1 MWPALIVCAGL
12 LALFRSLDTDYWFH
26 LAAGRSILAH
36 GLPSRE
42 IWSLSGFGGRPA
54 LSEWLFHVA
63 LYGTYAAGGEGAVA
77 AWRALWVM
85 GAASLAVA
93 LVIRCGANSWVAAL
107 LLPAALLAGRAR
119 MVARPE
125 QQFLCLVLLYLLA
138 FETARRGGRDRTWW
152 LLPAQV
158 AWANVHPSWVF
169 GPLLAGLYAAAEMWR
184 ARTQNDGARRAVRW
198 MPLSVAL
205 VLVSAITPQPAE
217 TLSLPLSYLGRAGVN
232 LMTRG
237 IEELQ
242 PWSWAAQ
249 WSEPFTV
256 LLALGAVAALF
267 GFRRA
272 LRGAPALAVA
282 GLLFVALGIHAQ
294 RFQAVAALVMFPA
307 LSLAL
312 LPVGP
317 AWRKQACL
325 GLAGLALLGSIGW
338 AARTVR
344 AYPAGVGP
352 QMRVTPERAAALADS
367 LRLPGPGFNTLE
379 YGGYLLW
386 VRGDSHPPLVDG
398 RGLGSGE
405 FQSQFVRAHFQRQ
418 AFDSL
423 QAAWNFRYAVVKPPQ
438 AAGDRMAAW
447 FAGDPGW
454 AVVSFDDAASLA
466 VRRDALPAA
475 AVAGA
480 YRYLTPDIARLDSL
494 CARAATDTALRI
506 TLEAE
511 LLRARRESPELSW
524 TSGFFLSVL
533 ELNSGQPLRALQV
546 LDELRARFPARPGV
560 AFRRGLALRGLNR
573 IQEARAE
580 FIRALQDP
588 ADHESALRALGK
600 IP

>member
-1 MWPALIVCAGL
+1 MWAALIVCAGL

-36 GLPSRE
+36 GLPTKE

-63 LYGTYAAGGEGAVA
+63 LYATRAVGGEGAVA
-77 AWRALWVM
+77 AWRAVWVM
-85 GAASLAVA
+85 AAAGLAVA

-107 LLPAALLAGRAR
+107 LLPVVVLAGRAR

-125 QQFLCLVLLYLLA
+125 QQFLCFALLYLLV
-138 FETARRGGRDRTWW
+138 FESARRSSKDRTWW

-158 AWANVHPSWVF
+158 AWANIHPSWVF
-169 GPLLAGLYAAAEMWR
+169 GPLLAGLYSAAEMWR

-217 TLSLPLSYLGRAGVN
+217 TLSLPLAYLGRAGVS
-232 LMTRG
+232 LMSRG

-242 PWSWAAQ
+242 PWSWASQKA
-249 WSEPFTV
+249 EPFT
-256 LLALGAVAALF
+256 LLVALAAVAVLF
-267 GFRRA
+267 GLRRA
-272 LRGAPALAVA
+272 LRGAPALAVV
-282 GLLFVALGIHAQ
+282 GVLFVALGFHAQ
-294 RFQAVAALVMFPA
+294 RFQAAASLVMFPT

-325 GLAGLALLGSIGW
+325 GFAGLALAGALLW
-338 AARTVR
+338 MARTSPS
-344 AYPAGVGP
+344 YPPGVMP
-352 QMRVTPERAAALADS
+352 QMRAVPARAGALADS
-367 LRLPGPGFNTLE
+367 LHLSGPGFNTLE

-398 RGLGSGE
+398 RGLGSGD
-405 FQSQFVRAHFQRQ
+405 FQSQFVRAHFQRT

-423 QAAWNFRYAVVKPPQ
+423 GAAWKFRYAVVKPPQ
-438 AAGDRMAAW
+438 VAGDRMAAW
-447 FAGDPGW
+447 FAGDPAW
-454 AVVSFDDAASLA
+454 AVVSFDDAASLI

-475 AVAGA
+475 AAAGA

-494 CARAATDTALRI
+494 CARAASDTALRVA
-506 TLEAE
+506 LEAE
-511 LLRARRESPELSW
+511 LLHARRESPELSW
-524 TSGFFLSVL
+524 TSGFFLSIL
-533 ELNSGQPLRALQV
+533 ELNTDQPLRALQV
-546 LDELRARFPARPGV
+546 LDELQARFPARPGV
-560 AFRRGLALRGLNR
+560 ALRRGLALRMLGRNE
-573 IQEARAE
+573 EARAE
-580 FIRALQDP
+580 FTRALKDP
-588 ADHESALRALGK
+588 ADEEAARRALAGA
-600 IP
+600 P